1 MTLASMPPGESAR
14 GVDAGAVVR
23 GGDDEGATPIREGCV
38 VVVQESC
45 CACAQLCVG
54 PPNPMMARYVYALIF
69 LVTNLLAWTLRDFGH
84 SVLGELQRLRGCQ
97 GARYCL
103 GAEGV
108 LRISLGCFVSLQAI
122 QIHIQFQF
130 QFHFPSLHRTALR
143 RVDLAV
149 LDDDATALLLR
160 DVPVDGEDEENAR
173 SPELLALR
181 VVAGQDR
188 AMDGLHGR
196 PLLPA
201 VAIHPAVWKDCT
213 FRSRG
218 ISDDPTRQCHPV
230 HHLAERLL
238 PQQQRASDELTWLR
252 CSHMQVQVVSIAAYV
267 GSILGVVVMYV
278 WYAPRPT
285 CKLNI
290 IFITVTLALVQLM
303 AGVSLSSKVKA
314 GYLAPGLMGVYIVF
328 LCWTAIRSEPHT
340 ETCSRKA
347 AVATSADWV
356 NIASFVIAVI
366 VIVTATF
373 ATGIDSKCFQFK
385 KAEEG
390 ELPEDDDIPYGFGF
404 FHFVF
409 AMGAMYFAMLFV
421 GWNAN
426 QTMEKWTIDVGW
438 ASTWVRIVNE
448 WLAAI
453 VYIWMVIAPIV
464 WKGRQVGTS
473 PECT

>member
-1 MTLASMPPGESAR
+1 MTLASMPTGESAH
-14 GVDAGAVVR
+14 GVNAGAAVS
-23 GGDDEGATPIREGCV
+23 GDDGATPIREGCDFV

-54 PPNPMMARYVYALIF
+54 PPNSMMARYVYALIF

-84 SVLGELQRLRGCQ
+84 SVLGDLQRLRGCQ

-108 LRISLGCFVSLQAI
+108 LRISLGCFLFFFVMFLSTVRTRKTHDRRNSWHSEWWPAKIVLWMGFTVVPFFLPSPFIQLYGKVAHFGAGAFLMIQLVS
-122 QIHIQFQF
+122 
-130 QFHFPSLHRTALR
+130 
-143 RVDLAV
+143 V
-149 LDDDATALLLR
+149 
-160 DVPVDGEDEENAR
+160 
-173 SPELLALR
+173 
-181 VVAGQDR
+181 
-188 AMDGLHGR
+188 
-196 PLLPA
+196 
-201 VAIHPAVWKDCT
+201 
-213 FRSRG
+213 
-218 ISDDPTRQCHPV
+218 TRFI
-230 HHLAERLL
+230 
-238 PQQQRASDELTWLR
+238 TWLNDCCRSETNLKR
-252 CSHMQVQVVSIAAYV
+252 CHMQVQVVSIAAYV
-267 GSILGVVVMYV
+267 GSILGVVLMYV

-303 AGVSLSSKVKA
+303 AGVSLSSKVSVVISLSLQIVLDLSWLNPALLPVLELDQVKA
-314 GYLAPGLMGVYIVF
+314 GYLAPGLMGIYVVF

-340 ETCSRKA
+340 EICNRKA

-385 KAEEG
+385 KAEEA
-390 ELPEDDDIPYGFGF
+390 EQAEDDDIPYGFGF

>member
-14 GVDAGAVVR
+14 GDDAGAAVR
-23 GGDDEGATPIREGCV
+23 GGDDDGATPIREGCV

-45 CACAQLCVG
+45 CACAQFCVG

-173 SPELLALR
+173 SPELVALR

-188 AMDGLHGR
+188 AMDGLHGC
-196 PLLPA
+196 PLLLA
-201 VAIHPAVWKDCT
+201 VAIHPAVRKDCA
-213 FRSRG
+213 FRSR
-218 ISDDPTRQCHPV
+218 
-230 HHLAERLL
+230 
-238 PQQQRASDELTWLR
+238 QQQRASDELTWLR

-373 ATGIDSKCFQFK
+373 ATGIDSKCFQ
-385 KAEEG
+385 
-390 ELPEDDDIPYGFGF
+390 
-404 FHFVF
+404 
-409 AMGAMYFAMLFV
+409 
-421 GWNAN
+421 
-426 QTMEKWTIDVGW
+426 
-438 ASTWVRIVNE
+438 VRDRAT
-448 WLAAI
+448 AAAKPPDSL
-453 VYIWMVIAPIV
+453 M
-464 WKGRQVGTS
+464 S
-473 PECT
+473 